1 MKRIMLFEEFVFNTQ
16 CMKELY
22 KECSHN
28 SFLCDKILLEKVFDV
43 ELSNKVKKLIGID
56 DSWEINN
63 YASFLKSAY
72 KSERTEFLT
81 KYNEK
86 ELKELG
92 IKTFKLKGYDIGFA
106 LKQTKMGTRMR
117 CEIVSLHNN
126 EQNIGGV
133 GDAIISYA
141 IKNGGNTVDHY
152 DGFLSEFYERNG
164 FTVIY
169 LKTMFDEQ
177 YAEPNWNYGLYGR
190 PDVLIRFLAE

>member
-1 MKRIMLFEEFVFNTQ
+1 MLFEEFVFNTQ

-117 CEIVSLHNN
+117 CEIVS
-126 EQNIGGV
+126 
-133 GDAIISYA
+133 

-177 YAEPNWNYGLYGR
+177 YAEPNWNYDLYGR